1 MDQENI
7 ILREASQIKTSIIWY
22 HLHVESKKK
31 IQTNT
36 YIQNRNRLTGIK
48 KQTYGYAYQRG
59 KVAEGD
65 KLEEYGTNRYKV
77 LYIK

>member
-1 MDQENI
+1 MRDQENI

-22 HLHVESKKK
+22 HLHEESKKK
-31 IQTNT
+31 YQQI

-48 KQTYGYAYQRG
+48 KQTYGYQRG

-77 LYIK
+77 LYIN

>member
-31 IQTNT
+31 YKRTHIYKTEIDSQASKNKLMVM
-36 YIQNRNRLTGIK
+36 LTKGERW
-48 KQTYGYAYQRG
+48 QR
-59 KVAEGD
+59 EI
-65 KLEEYGTNRYKV
+65 N
-77 LYIK
+77 

>member
-1 MDQENI
+1 MNI
-7 ILREASQIKTSIIWY
+7 
-22 HLHVESKKK
+22 
-31 IQTNT
+31 

-59 KVAEGD
+59 KVAEGN
-65 KLEEYGTNRYKV
+65 KLEEYGANRYKV

>member
-31 IQTNT
+31 DTNELIYKT
-36 YIQNRNRLTGIK
+36 ETQRHR
-48 KQTYGYAYQRG
+48 KQTYGYQKGKRG
-59 KVAEGD
+59 EG
-65 KLEEYGTNRYKV
+65 
-77 LYIK
+77 